1 MENEELKRY
10 IPDDISPINLTREY
24 LLSVRI
30 LILNLILPPILQV
43 LAFVDNKLYLSLYEG
58 YKEIKEERTAKKWG
72 DFEMDALNGV
82 KGILA
87 NFQSVDSK
95 NTKVSKPLRIS
106 KNGKEIGFVSKI
118 PEDSKKE
125 KFQNLPKN
133 IEPLSMA
140 NQNEEIDLDGN

>member
-1 MENEELKRY
+1 MESEELKRY

-30 LILNLILPPILQV
+30 LILHVILPSILQV
-43 LAFVDNKLYLSLYEG
+43 LAFVDNKLYLSLYEA
-58 YKEIKEERTAKKWG
+58 YKEIKEERTTKKWG
-72 DFEMDALNGV
+72 DFEMNVLNGV
-82 KGILA
+82 KGILD

-140 NQNEEIDLDGN
+140 NPNEEIDLDEN